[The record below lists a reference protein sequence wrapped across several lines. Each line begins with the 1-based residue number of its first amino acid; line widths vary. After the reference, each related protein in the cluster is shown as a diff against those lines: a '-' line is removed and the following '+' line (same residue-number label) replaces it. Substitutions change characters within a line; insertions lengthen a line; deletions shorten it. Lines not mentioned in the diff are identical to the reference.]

1 MCAELKYFYT
11 HSAEVSVQ
19 QAIPPGLTFPP
30 LVLACEL
37 EAVILVK
44 VSRLE
49 SVMWVKCAKFGVRNV

>member
-1 MCAELKYFYT
+1 MYFYT

-44 VSRLE
+44 VSHFQNFIWNQL
-49 SVMWVKCAKFGVRNV
+49 CG